1 MATPHEGG
9 AGVTVSSS
17 IGSEPLT
24 CERLVALAVDAAEP
38 IELDADAMARVRSGH
53 AAVRHLIES
62 NTPAYG
68 VTTGVGSQ
76 KDHAVDPA
84 MLLDYNR
91 RLVRGHATRVPSAAV
106 RPEVVRAALLVV
118 AQQFASGVAGVSPAL
133 VEHVCAAIRSGDLPV
148 IDAAGTVGAS
158 DLVPL
163 SQIAAW
169 LLRTADTEELPGP
182 KEALA
187 LINSNAIS
195 LATGAFRIVEV
206 NEALNRFD
214 LAAALT
220 LEGFRGNLDAISQP
234 VNSVHQRPGQA
245 RSAAMLRSLLEGSRL
260 WEIDEARNLQDPLS
274 FRNVSQIHG
283 AAREFAAWLRDVWN
297 TELASVNVNPLVN
310 VGPKAVYSH
319 GNMDTT
325 RMTLALDGCRQALA
339 KVADVSGERIH
350 KIQWPSFSGLPIGLA
365 EKGEP
370 AGGVQFLNL
379 GHIAASL
386 ITSVKIW
393 AQPHL
398 LHSVGQL
405 ADGVEDTA
413 SHALHAVHDLERQL
427 DAARTI
433 AAIEIVIAVWAIDR
447 RGLELTELGAGVRPA
462 VEAVRPLLPIGRE
475 GSEVFDL
482 GPVIDTIDRLPAT
495 TGLLEVSQ

>member
-1 MATPHEGG
+1 MRTSA
-9 AGVTVSSS
+9 A

-24 CERLVALAVDAAEP
+24 CERLVALARDPHAQIRLDVDAR
-38 IELDADAMARVRSGH
+38 DRVRRGE
-53 AAVRHLIES
+53 AAVRHLVETD
-62 NTPAYG
+62 TPAYG

-76 KDHAVDPA
+76 KDHRVDPA
-84 MLLDYNR
+84 RLVDYNR
-91 RLVRGHATRVPSAAV
+91 RLIRGHATRVPSTPV
-106 RPEVVRAALLVV
+106 RPEVVRAALVV
-118 AQQFASGVAGVSPAL
+118 MAQQFASGSAGVSMDL
-133 VEHVCAAIRSGDLPV
+133 VERVCAAVRSDDLPV
-148 IDAAGTVGAS
+148 VDAAGTVGAS

-163 SQIAAW
+163 SQLADW
-169 LLRTADTEELPGP
+169 LLRTGGAELGP

-195 LATGAFRIVEV
+195 LATGAFRIVELTA
-206 NEALNRFD
+206 ALDRFD

-220 LEGFRGNLDAISQP
+220 MEGFRANLDAISEP
-234 VNSVHQRPGQA
+234 VNSVHRRPGQA
-245 RSAAMLRSLLEGSRL
+245 EGAERLRSLLRDSRL
-260 WEIDEARNLQDPLS
+260 WDVGAARNLQDPLS

-283 AAREFAAWLRDVWN
+283 AAREFATWLCEVWN
-297 TELASVNVNPLVN
+297 TELASVNVNPLVD
-310 VGPKAVYSH
+310 VGPKPVYSH

-325 RMTLALDGCRQALA
+325 RMTLALDGCRQAIA
-339 KVADVSGERIH
+339 KVADISGERIH

-365 EKGEP
+365 GEGDP

-386 ITSVKIW
+386 ITSTKIW

-433 AAIEIVIAVWAIDR
+433 AGIEIVVAVWAITR
-447 RGLELTELGAGVRPA
+447 RGLAIEDLGVGVRPT
-462 VEAVRPLLPIGRE
+462 VEIIRPMLPIGRE
-475 GSEVFDL
+475 GRDVFDL
-482 GPVIDTIDRLPAT
+482 EPMLAAIDRLPDARNPM
-495 TGLLEVSQ
+495 EVPA

>member
-1 MATPHEGG
+1 M
-9 AGVTVSSS
+9 TVSAT
-17 IGSEPLT
+17 IGTEPLT
-24 CERLVALAVDAAEP
+24 SERLVAIATDPSRPLTLDDAA
-38 IELDADAMARVRSGH
+38 MGRVRRGH
-53 AAVRHLIES
+53 DAVRHLVQT

-76 KDHAVDPA
+76 KEHAVDPER
-84 MLLDYNR
+84 LVDYNQ

-106 RPEVVRAALLVV
+106 HPDVVRATLIVM
-118 AQQFASGVAGVSPAL
+118 AQQFASGSAGVSPAL
-133 VEHVCAAIRSGDLPV
+133 VELVCAAVRSEELPT

-163 SQIAAW
+163 SQIAEW
-169 LLRTADTEELPGP
+169 LLRTANVDGVPGP

-195 LATGAFRIVEV
+195 LATGAFRIVELRGV
-206 NEALNRFD
+206 LDRFD
-214 LAAALT
+214 LAAGLT
-220 LEGFRGNLDAISQP
+220 MEGFRGNLDAISEP
-234 VNSVHQRPGQA
+234 VNAVHARGGQSD
-245 RSAAMLRSLLEGSRL
+245 SAARLRMLLRGSRL
-260 WEIDEARNLQDPLS
+260 FEDGEARNLQDPLS
-274 FRNVSQIHG
+274 FRNVTQIHG
-283 AAREFAAWLRDVWN
+283 AAREFAGWLADVWD
-297 TELASVNVNPLVN
+297 TELNSVNVNPLVD
-310 VGPKAVYSH
+310 VGPKPVYSH

-365 EKGEP
+365 REGDA

-386 ITSVKIW
+386 ITSTKIW

-413 SHALHAVHDLERQL
+413 SHALHAVHDLDRQL
-427 DAARTI
+427 EAARTI
-433 AAIEIVIAVWAIDR
+433 AAIEMVVAVWAIDR
-447 RGLELTELGAGVRPA
+447 RALPIDHLGVGVRPA
-462 VEAVRPLLPIGRE
+462 VEAIRPLLPIGRE
-475 GSEVFDL
+475 GWDVFDL
-482 GPVIDTIDRLPAT
+482 QPVLDTIDRLPGSDHVLEAT
-495 TGLLEVSQ
+495 A